1 MNKTTKKIKGHQVK
15 SSYYYLFWCAM
26 CIAVVSGQVYVG
38 SGYRQMAGSVNELTG
53 HINRIFRFVR

>member
-1 MNKTTKKIKGHQVK
+1 MKKPIKQKRMNQVK